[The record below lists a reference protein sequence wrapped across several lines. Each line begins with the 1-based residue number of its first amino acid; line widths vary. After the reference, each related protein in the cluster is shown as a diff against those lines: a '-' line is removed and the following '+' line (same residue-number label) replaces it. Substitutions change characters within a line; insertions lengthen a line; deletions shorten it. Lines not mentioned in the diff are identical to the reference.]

1 MPILSR
7 QAISIADVVAIARAN
22 DRVGFASILERD
34 LQVSRDVV
42 EGVLAAG
49 EPVYGLNT
57 ELGAGRNVVVSHER
71 LEEFQRRTIRNSQG
85 GIGEALSFEQT
96 RAVIAARLI
105 GFSRGGAGVTVA
117 LAAQYRE
124 LLNRDVYPLV
134 PRTGSVGAADL
145 TQLAAIAAVATGG
158 GFAFVDGVVVPG
170 AAALDAVGL
179 TPVTLQPHEAI
190 ASLSANSYS
199 IGVGSLVVTDLRALA
214 RAADLATGLSLVAL
228 AAHGAGGNLSPFDP
242 RVQAAHAIGP
252 QAVSAGRIRSLLES
266 SSLASGVVSTQ
277 DAISFRSV
285 PQVHGSLGVAI
296 ARLATT
302 LELELNSRTENP
314 LVDVESASL
323 VSGGNFFSLELALA
337 FENLRVVIAHVAA
350 MSERRISQLSTL
362 GVALRRSGDAV
373 VPGLLWYSAAAQLAE
388 LRHLAAPVSLSGSS
402 LSEGVED
409 HSSNAALALQA
420 LERSVDLL
428 GTILAIEAACA
439 VELVEV
445 GQADAGTV
453 LTPLVAAVGAALRA
467 PEPLDARVHAVR
479 ALLVGFD
486 AVAERPTRPA
496 AS

>member
-7 QAISIADVVAIARAN
+7 QAVSIADVVAIARDN
-22 DRVGFASILERD
+22 ERVGFALILERD
-34 LQVSRDVV
+34 LQASRDVV
-42 EGVLAAG
+42 EGVLGAG
-49 EPVYGLNT
+49 LPVYGLNT
-57 ELGAGRNVVVSHER
+57 ELGAGRNVVVSTDV
-71 LEEFQRRTIRNSQG
+71 LEEYQRRTIRNSTG
-85 GIGEALSFEQT
+85 GIGEPLSLEQA

-145 TQLAAIAAVATGG
+145 THLAAIAAVATGSG
-158 GFAFVDGVVVPG
+158 YAVVDGRVVPG

-179 TPVTLQPHEAI
+179 APVTLQPHEAI

-214 RAADLATGLSLVAL
+214 RVADLAAAVSLVAL
-228 AAHGAGGNLSPFDP
+228 GAHGAGGNLSPFDE
-242 RVQAAHAIGP
+242 RIQAAHAVGP
-252 QAVSAGRIRSLLES
+252 QAVSAGRIRSLLAT
-266 SSLASGVVSTQ
+266 SSLAGGVSSTQ

-296 ARLATT
+296 ARLATA

-314 LVDVESASL
+314 LVDVASGAL
-323 VSGGNFFSLELALA
+323 VSGGNFFALELALA
-337 FENLRVVIAHVAA
+337 FENLRVVVAHVAA

-362 GVALRRSGDAV
+362 GVGLRRSGAAV
-373 VPGLLWYSAAAQLAE
+373 VPGLLWYSAAAQLTE
-388 LRHLAAPVSLSGSS
+388 LRHLAAPISLAGSS

-420 LERSVDLL
+420 LEKSVGLL
-428 GTILAIEAACA
+428 GSVLTVEAVSA
-439 VELVEV
+439 VELIEV
-445 GQADAGTV
+445 GTADAGEAI
-453 LTPLVAAVGAALRA
+453 TPLVAAVGEAIREA
-467 PEPLDARVHAVR
+467 EPLDARVQKVLRVLVSTSA
-479 ALLVGFD
+479 AL
-486 AVAERPTRPA
+486 
-496 AS
+496 

>member
-7 QAISIADVVAIARAN
+7 QAVSIADVVAIAREN
-22 DRVGFASILERD
+22 ERVGFASILERD
-34 LQVSRDVV
+34 LQASRDVV

-49 EPVYGLNT
+49 LPVYGLNT
-57 ELGAGRNVVVSHER
+57 ELGAGRNVVVSTDV
-71 LEEFQRRTIRNSQG
+71 LEEYQRRTIRNSTG
-85 GIGEALSFEQT
+85 GIGEPLSLEQA

-145 TQLAAIAAVATGG
+145 THLAAVAAVATGSG
-158 GFAFVDGVVVPG
+158 YAVVDGRVVPG

-179 TPVTLQPHEAI
+179 APLTLQPHEAI

-214 RAADLATGLSLVAL
+214 RVADLAAAVSLVAL
-228 AAHGAGGNLSPFDP
+228 GAHGAGGNLSPFDE
-242 RVQAAHAIGP
+242 RIQAAHAVGP
-252 QAVSAGRIRSLLES
+252 QAVSAGRIRSLLAT
-266 SSLASGVVSTQ
+266 SSLAAGVSSTQ

-296 ARLATT
+296 ARLATA

-314 LVDVESASL
+314 LVDVASGSL
-323 VSGGNFFSLELALA
+323 VSGGNFFALELALA
-337 FENLRVVIAHVAA
+337 FENLRVVVAHVAA

-362 GVALRRSGDAV
+362 GVGLRRSGAAV

-388 LRHLAAPVSLSGSS
+388 LRHLAAPISLAGSS

-420 LERSVDLL
+420 LEKSVGLL
-428 GTILAIEAACA
+428 GSVLTVEAVSA
-439 VELVEV
+439 VELIEV
-445 GQADAGTV
+445 GTADAGEA
-453 LTPLVAAVGAALRA
+453 LTPIVAAVGEAIREA
-467 PEPLDARVHAVR
+467 EPLDARVQKVLG
-479 ALLVGFD
+479 LLVS
-486 AVAERPTRPA
+486 TSA
-496 AS
+496 AL

>member
-7 QAISIADVVAIARAN
+7 QAVSIADVVAIARDN
-22 DRVGFASILERD
+22 ERVGFALILERD
-34 LQVSRDVV
+34 LQASRDVV
-42 EGVLAAG
+42 EGVLGAG
-49 EPVYGLNT
+49 LPVYGLNT
-57 ELGAGRNVVVSHER
+57 ELGAGRNVVVSTDV
-71 LEEFQRRTIRNSQG
+71 LEEYQRRTIRNSTG
-85 GIGEALSFEQT
+85 GIGEPLSLEQA
-96 RAVIAARLI
+96 RAVMAARLI

-145 TQLAAIAAVATGG
+145 THLAAVAAVATGSG
-158 GFAFVDGVVVPG
+158 YAVVDGRVVPG

-179 TPVTLQPHEAI
+179 APLTLQPHEAI

-214 RAADLATGLSLVAL
+214 RVADLAAAVSLVAL
-228 AAHGAGGNLSPFDP
+228 GAHGAGGNLSPFDE
-242 RVQAAHAIGP
+242 RIQAAHAVGP
-252 QAVSAGRIRSLLES
+252 QAVSAGRIRSLLAT
-266 SSLASGVVSTQ
+266 SSLAEGVSSTQ

-296 ARLATT
+296 ARLATA

-314 LVDVESASL
+314 LVDVASGSL
-323 VSGGNFFSLELALA
+323 VSGGNFFALELALA
-337 FENLRVVIAHVAA
+337 FENLRVVVAHVAA

-362 GVALRRSGDAV
+362 GVGLRRSGAAV

-388 LRHLAAPVSLSGSS
+388 LRHLAAPISLAGSS

-420 LERSVDLL
+420 LEKSVGLL
-428 GTILAIEAACA
+428 GSVLTVEAVSA
-439 VELVEV
+439 VELIEV
-445 GQADAGTV
+445 GTADAGEA
-453 LTPLVAAVGAALRA
+453 LTPIVAAVGEAIREA
-467 PEPLDARVHAVR
+467 EPLDARVQKVLRVLVSTSA
-479 ALLVGFD
+479 AL
-486 AVAERPTRPA
+486 
-496 AS
+496 

>member
-1 MPILSR
+1 VPILSR
-7 QAISIADVVAIARAN
+7 QAVSIADVVAIAREN
-22 DRVGFASILERD
+22 ERVGFASILERD
-34 LQVSRDVV
+34 LQASRDVV

-49 EPVYGLNT
+49 LPVYGLNT
-57 ELGAGRNVVVSHER
+57 ELGAGRNVVVSTDV
-71 LEEFQRRTIRNSQG
+71 LEEYQRRTIRNSTG
-85 GIGEALSFEQT
+85 GIGEPLSLEQA

-145 TQLAAIAAVATGG
+145 THLAAIAAVATGSG
-158 GFAFVDGVVVPG
+158 YAVVDGRVVPG

-179 TPVTLQPHEAI
+179 APVTLQPHEAI

-214 RAADLATGLSLVAL
+214 RVADLAAAVSLVARG
-228 AAHGAGGNLSPFDP
+228 AHGAGGNLSPFDE
-242 RVQAAHAIGP
+242 RIQAAHAVGP
-252 QAVSAGRIRSLLES
+252 QAVSAGRIRSLLAT
-266 SSLASGVVSTQ
+266 SSLAAGVSSTQ

-296 ARLATT
+296 ARLATA

-314 LVDVESASL
+314 LVDVASRSL
-323 VSGGNFFSLELALA
+323 VSGGNFFALELALA
-337 FENLRVVIAHVAA
+337 FENLRVVVAHVAA

-362 GVALRRSGDAV
+362 GVGLRRSGAAV

-388 LRHLAAPVSLSGSS
+388 LRHLAAPISLAGSS

-420 LERSVDLL
+420 LEKSVGLL
-428 GTILAIEAACA
+428 GSVLTVEAVSA
-439 VELVEV
+439 VELIEV
-445 GQADAGTV
+445 GTADAGEA
-453 LTPLVAAVGAALRA
+453 LTPIVAAVGEAIREA
-467 PEPLDARVHAVR
+467 EPLDARVQKVLG
-479 ALLVGFD
+479 LLVS
-486 AVAERPTRPA
+486 TSA
-496 AS
+496 AL

>member
-214 RAADLATGLSLVAL
+214 RVADLAAAVSLVAL
-228 AAHGAGGNLSPFDP
+228 GAHGAGGNLSPFDE
-242 RVQAAHAIGP
+242 RIQAAHAVGP
-252 QAVSAGRIRSLLES
+252 QAVSAGRIRSLLAT
-266 SSLASGVVSTQ
+266 SSLAAGVSSTQ

-296 ARLATT
+296 ARLATA

-314 LVDVESASL
+314 LVDVASGSL
-323 VSGGNFFSLELALA
+323 VSGGNFFALELALA
-337 FENLRVVIAHVAA
+337 FENLSVAVAHVAA

-362 GVALRRSGDAV
+362 GVALRRSGAST

-388 LRHLAAPVSLSGSS
+388 LRQLAAPISLAGAS

-420 LERSVDLL
+420 LEKSVELL
-428 GTILAIEAACA
+428 GSVLTVEAVSA
-439 VELVEV
+439 VELVEA
-445 GQADAGTV
+445 GGADAGEA
-453 LTPLVAAVGAALRA
+453 LTPLVAAVGRVIREA
-467 PEPLDARVHAVR
+467 EPLDARVTKVLR
-479 ALLVGFD
+479 LLLAHG
-486 AVAERPTRPA
+486 R
-496 AS
+496 

>member
-7 QAISIADVVAIARAN
+7 QAVSIADVVAIAREN
-22 DRVGFASILERD
+22 ERVGFASILERD
-34 LQVSRDVV
+34 LQASRDVV

-49 EPVYGLNT
+49 LPVYGLNT
-57 ELGAGRNVVVSHER
+57 ELGAGRNVVVSTDV
-71 LEEFQRRTIRNSQG
+71 LEEYQRRTIRNSTG
-85 GIGEALSFEQT
+85 GIGEPLSLEQA

-145 TQLAAIAAVATGG
+145 THLAAVAAVATGSG
-158 GFAFVDGVVVPG
+158 YAVVDGRVVPG

-179 TPVTLQPHEAI
+179 APLTLQPHEAI

-214 RAADLATGLSLVAL
+214 RVADLAAAMSLVAL
-228 AAHGAGGNLSPFDP
+228 GAHGAGGNLSPFDE
-242 RVQAAHAIGP
+242 RIQAAHAVGP
-252 QAVSAGRIRSLLES
+252 QAVSAGRIRSLLAT
-266 SSLASGVVSTQ
+266 SSLAAGVSSTQ

-296 ARLATT
+296 ARLATA

-314 LVDVESASL
+314 LVDVASGSL
-323 VSGGNFFSLELALA
+323 VSGGNFFALELALA
-337 FENLRVVIAHVAA
+337 FENLRVVVAHVAA

-362 GVALRRSGDAV
+362 GVGLRRSGAAV

-388 LRHLAAPVSLSGSS
+388 LRHLAAPISLAGSS

-420 LERSVDLL
+420 LEKSVGLL
-428 GTILAIEAACA
+428 GSVLTVEAVSA
-439 VELVEV
+439 VELIEV
-445 GQADAGTV
+445 GTADAGEAI
-453 LTPLVAAVGAALRA
+453 TPLVAAVGEVIREA
-467 PEPLDARVHAVR
+467 EPLDARVQKVLG
-479 ALLVGFD
+479 LLVS
-486 AVAERPTRPA
+486 TSA
-496 AS
+496 AL

>member
-1 MPILSR
+1 VPILSR
-7 QAISIADVVAIARAN
+7 QAVSIADVVAIAREN
-22 DRVGFASILERD
+22 ERVGFASILERD
-34 LQVSRDVV
+34 LQASRDVV

-49 EPVYGLNT
+49 LPVYGLNT
-57 ELGAGRNVVVSHER
+57 ELGAGRNVVVSTDV
-71 LEEFQRRTIRNSQG
+71 LEEYQRRTIRNSTG
-85 GIGEALSFEQT
+85 GIGEPLSLEQA

-145 TQLAAIAAVATGG
+145 THLAAVAAVATGSG
-158 GFAFVDGVVVPG
+158 YAVVDGRVVPG

-179 TPVTLQPHEAI
+179 APLTLQPHEAI

-214 RAADLATGLSLVAL
+214 RVADLAAAMSLVAL
-228 AAHGAGGNLSPFDP
+228 GAHGAGGNLSPFDE
-242 RVQAAHAIGP
+242 RIQAAHAVGP
-252 QAVSAGRIRSLLES
+252 QAVSAGRIRSLLAT
-266 SSLASGVVSTQ
+266 SSLAEGVSSTQ

-296 ARLATT
+296 ARLATA

-314 LVDVESASL
+314 LVDVASGSL
-323 VSGGNFFSLELALA
+323 VSGGNFFALELALA
-337 FENLRVVIAHVAA
+337 FENLRVVVAHVAA

-362 GVALRRSGDAV
+362 GVGLRRSGAAV

-388 LRHLAAPVSLSGSS
+388 LRHLAAPISLAGSS

-420 LERSVDLL
+420 LEKSVGLL
-428 GTILAIEAACA
+428 GSVLTVEAVSA
-439 VELVEV
+439 VELIEV
-445 GQADAGTV
+445 GTADAGEAI
-453 LTPLVAAVGAALRA
+453 TPLVAAVGEVIREA
-467 PEPLDARVHAVR
+467 EPLDARVQKVLG
-479 ALLVGFD
+479 LLVS
-486 AVAERPTRPA
+486 TSA
-496 AS
+496 AL

>member
-7 QAISIADVVAIARAN
+7 QAVSIADVVAIARAN
-22 DRVGFASILERD
+22 ERVGFASILERD
-34 LQVSRDVV
+34 LQASRDVV
-42 EGVLAAG
+42 EGVLALG

-57 ELGAGRNVVVSHER
+57 ELGAGRNVVVSAET
-71 LEEFQRRTIRNSQG
+71 LEEYQRRTIRNSG
-85 GIGEALSFEQT
+85 GGLGEPLSFEQA
-96 RAVIAARLI
+96 RAVIAARLV

-145 TQLAAIAAVATGG
+145 THLAAIAAVATGG
-158 GFAFVDGVVVPG
+158 GFAFVDGAVVPG
-170 AAALDAVGL
+170 AVALDAVGL
-179 TPVTLQPHEAI
+179 APVVLQPHEAI

-214 RAADLATGLSLVAL
+214 RVADLVAAASLVAL
-228 AAHGAGGNLSPFDP
+228 GAHGAGGNLSPFDE
-242 RVQAAHAIGP
+242 RVQAAHAVGP
-252 QAVSAGRIRSLLES
+252 QAVSAGRIRSLLAS
-266 SSLASGVVSTQ
+266 SSLATGVSSTQ

-296 ARLATT
+296 ARLATA

-314 LVDVESASL
+314 LVDVASGSL
-323 VSGGNFFSLELALA
+323 VSGGNFFALELALA
-337 FENLRVVIAHVAA
+337 FENLRVVAAHVAA

-362 GVALRRSGDAV
+362 GVALRRSGEAV
-373 VPGLLWYSAAAQLAE
+373 MPGLAWYSAAAQLAE
-388 LRHLAAPVSLSGSS
+388 LRHLAGSVTLAGSS

-420 LERSVDLL
+420 LERSVELL
-428 GTILAIEAACA
+428 GSILAVEAMCA

-445 GQADAGTV
+445 GDADAGTV
-453 LTPLVAAVGAALRA
+453 LTPLVAAVGGVVREA
-467 PEPLDARVHAVR
+467 EPLEARVRSVL
-479 ALLVGFD
+479 ALLV
-486 AVAERPTRPA
+486 T
-496 AS
+496 ASS

>member
-7 QAISIADVVAIARAN
+7 QAVSIADVVAIAREN
-22 DRVGFASILERD
+22 ERVGFASILERD
-34 LQVSRDVV
+34 LQASRDVV

-49 EPVYGLNT
+49 LPVYGLNT
-57 ELGAGRNVVVSHER
+57 ELGAGRNVVVSTDV
-71 LEEFQRRTIRNSQG
+71 LEEYQRRTIRNSTG
-85 GIGEALSFEQT
+85 GIGEPLSLEQA
-96 RAVIAARLI
+96 RAVMAARLI

-145 TQLAAIAAVATGG
+145 THLAAVAAVATGSG
-158 GFAFVDGVVVPG
+158 YAVVDGRVVPG

-179 TPVTLQPHEAI
+179 APLTLQPHEAI

-214 RAADLATGLSLVAL
+214 RVADLAAAMSLVAL
-228 AAHGAGGNLSPFDP
+228 GAHGAGGNLSPFDE
-242 RVQAAHAIGP
+242 RIQAAHAVGP
-252 QAVSAGRIRSLLES
+252 QAVSAGRIRSLLAT
-266 SSLASGVVSTQ
+266 SSLAEGVSSTQ

-285 PQVHGSLGVAI
+285 PQLHGSLGVAI
-296 ARLATT
+296 ARLATA

-314 LVDVESASL
+314 LVDVASGSL
-323 VSGGNFFSLELALA
+323 VSGGNFFALELALA
-337 FENLRVVIAHVAA
+337 FENLRVVVAHVAA

-362 GVALRRSGDAV
+362 GVGLRRSGAAV

-388 LRHLAAPVSLSGSS
+388 LRHLAAPISLAGSS

-420 LERSVDLL
+420 LERSVGLL
-428 GTILAIEAACA
+428 GSVLTVEAVSA
-439 VELVEV
+439 VELIEV
-445 GQADAGTV
+445 GTADAGEAI
-453 LTPLVAAVGAALRA
+453 TPLVAAVGEVIREA
-467 PEPLDARVHAVR
+467 EPLDARVQKVLG
-479 ALLVGFD
+479 LLVS
-486 AVAERPTRPA
+486 TSA
-496 AS
+496 AL